1 VAVGDDDAQ
10 NPSVEY
16 WRGRDGEVDFVFEID
31 GTPVPIGLAY
41 QSGQQEE
48 TVAALRDFKTEYDA
62 PVGFLLAGN
71 TVKSQEPIEERG
83 DGIIQLP
90 YWLYLLLC

>member
-1 VAVGDDDAQ
+1 MQTAVGGVAS
-10 NPSVEY
+10 PSVQY
-16 WRGRDGEVDFVFEID
+16 WRGREGEVDFVFEIE
-31 GTPVPIGLAY
+31 GTPIPIGFAY
-41 QSGQQEE
+41 QSGQQE
-48 TVAALRDFKTEYDA
+48 TAIAALREFTGEYDT

-71 TVKSQEPIEERG
+71 TVGGQQPIENLG